1 MTKNGVK
8 NMKVDAV
15 RNLNVV
21 HNYNFGT
28 KEKVE
33 KGSVTDI
40 SRNSSMMTKVPLIVL
55 LAMNPA
61 TLNSAIP
68 MSSEFDNSE
77 RIVMIS
83 PEHKPYAVSSYVINP
98 LNIEQSR
105 PRNNFGWSYL
115 KYGKIQY
122 NAKVKVDNNREMDL
136 VYFTPTGLRK
146 IENEV
151 SEIYIID
158 PQKKGCTKSVPHPPR
173 IQKIIYH
180 DIGKDKEYCSVIT
193 KGHVTNDSGIAIGNE
208 YREIKIDD
216 DTANKILA
224 FTLGKTEWENNTD
237 IEFETTTREEVNQ
250 PRVEYFK

>member
-1 MTKNGVK
+1 
-8 NMKVDAV
+8 MKVDAISGGHKIE
-15 RNLNVV
+15 RLRLES
-21 HNYNFGT
+21 
-28 KEKVE
+28 EK
-33 KGSVTDI
+33 DH
-40 SRNSSMMTKVPLIVL
+40 NSSLPYSILKNVSAIAL
-55 LAMNPA
+55 LTMNTA

-68 MSSEFDNSE
+68 MMSEFDNSGQ
-77 RIVMIS
+77 IVTFAS
-83 PEHKPYAVSSYVINP
+83 DCKPYAVSSYVIDP

-105 PRNNFGWSYL
+105 PRNNFGWAYL

-122 NAKVKVDNNREMDL
+122 NAKVKVNDTHEMDL

-158 PQKKGCTKSVPHPPR
+158 PQKKGCNKSVPHPP
-173 IQKIIYH
+173 IILKIIYH

-208 YREIKIDD
+208 YQEIKIDD
-216 DTANKILA
+216 ETANKILA

-237 IEFETTTREEVNQ
+237 IEFETTTREGVYPPEVKFFRQ
-250 PRVEYFK
+250 